1 MKNLSKKIAVVLA
14 AIMFVQPAMFAL
26 DTALTKEIVALELE
40 LTKMKTH
47 AGEYANM
54 SEAALNRKIER
65 TKKKL
70 KKIRT
75 PSKKAQRKQ
84 EKILSRP
91 AKTSAIHS
99 KKSLSKTCRKFF
111 LTLPKSKNSQKK
123 NMPYRSF

>member
-54 SEAALNRKIER
+54 SETALNRKIER

-70 KKIRT
+70 EK
-75 PSKKAQRKQ
+75 KKAKAKKEAEKDKEAIKKGTKKAGNNIKQ
-84 EKILSRP
+84 AGKDIGNTFKEI
-91 AKTSAIHS
+91 
-99 KKSLSKTCRKFF
+99 FE
-111 LTLPKSKNSQKK
+111 
-123 NMPYRSF
+123 

>member
-14 AIMFVQPAMFAL
+14 AIMFVRPAMF
-26 DTALTKEIVALELE
+26 ALTKEIVALELE

-70 KKIRT
+70 EK
-75 PSKKAQRKQ
+75 KKAKAKKEAEKDKEAIKKGTKKAGNNIKQ
-84 EKILSRP
+84 AGKDIGNTFKEI
-91 AKTSAIHS
+91 
-99 KKSLSKTCRKFF
+99 FE
-111 LTLPKSKNSQKK
+111 
-123 NMPYRSF
+123 